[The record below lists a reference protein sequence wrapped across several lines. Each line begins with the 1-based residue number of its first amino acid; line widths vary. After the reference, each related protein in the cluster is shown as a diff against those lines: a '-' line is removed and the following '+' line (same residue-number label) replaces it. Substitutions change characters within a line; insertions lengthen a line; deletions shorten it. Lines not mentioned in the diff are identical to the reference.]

1 MRLAK
6 FWQQFG
12 QAPHVPTVLL
22 VAQRGEQSLPER
34 LPPVGPRSHGGQCPL
49 PWPAVSFPLL
59 GQAGRGRHPSAG
71 RLAARHS
78 AQACPAAGRSA
89 LGQAP
94 TAQPP
99 GTLGRCAAPLAD
111 LPTDDVHALLGQAA
125 ETRLRAKAGGTGRRG
140 CADRLAA
147 GALGGIVHRAG
158 LQAKQLA
165 HAAPGRTAA
174 RTWPSASCQGT
185 CGRFMDCARPTGPS
199 ADWPWPRAG
208 CRDPTLSPGWTTGFA
223 RQKPGRPRR
232 RHY

>member
-1 MRLAK
+1 MRSAK

-89 LGQAP
+89 LGQAHGSITDWGVELILQLNHRQIGRP
-94 TAQPP
+94 AVAGLPDHLQADP
-99 GTLGRCAAPLAD
+99 GERRIGVVPVLLPAPRRDADLHVALDRRCAVHLNIRPLKIRPGLEIHETKMQHRDPAAVSGAKFAAVNALILPDLLQEMLRRRGVPLSQDGRHRLLAPL
-111 LPTDDVHALLGQAA
+111 
-125 ETRLRAKAGGTGRRG
+125 
-140 CADRLAA
+140 
-147 GALGGIVHRAG
+147 
-158 LQAKQLA
+158 
-165 HAAPGRTAA
+165 
-174 RTWPSASCQGT
+174 
-185 CGRFMDCARPTGPS
+185 
-199 ADWPWPRAG
+199 
-208 CRDPTLSPGWTTGFA
+208 
-223 RQKPGRPRR
+223 
-232 RHY
+232 